1 MRNRKIQDASTLT
14 QGLTPLLGWGE
25 LRLGKKSKNSP
36 IVSLNFYTQAT
47 PKEGLKE

>member
-1 MRNRKIQDASTLT
+1 MH
-14 QGLTPLLGWGE
+14 E

-36 IVSLNFYTQAT
+36 IVSLNFCTQAT